1 MYLYLNGYKIV
12 IKIQLFLIVQQL
24 GYIYLCNY
32 GYYKM
37 KISINGKMQS
47 FDKEVL
53 TFETLIKEINFA
65 GRRFAIE
72 SND

>member
-1 MYLYLNGYKIV
+1 
-12 IKIQLFLIVQQL
+12 
-24 GYIYLCNY
+24 
-32 GYYKM
+32 M

-53 TFETLIKEINFA
+53 TFETLIKEINLE

-72 SND
+72 RNGEIIPKSQFNRYTLNDGDKLEIIGAVGGG

>member
-1 MYLYLNGYKIV
+1 
-12 IKIQLFLIVQQL
+12 
-24 GYIYLCNY
+24 
-32 GYYKM
+32 M

-53 TFETLIKEINFA
+53 TFETLIKEINLE

-72 SND
+72 RNGEIIPKSQFNKYTLNVGIN

>member
-1 MYLYLNGYKIV
+1 
-12 IKIQLFLIVQQL
+12 
-24 GYIYLCNY
+24 
-32 GYYKM
+32 M

-53 TFETLIKEINFA
+53 TFETLVKEINLE

-72 SND
+72 RNGEIIPKSQFNKYTLNDGDKLEIIGAVGGG

>member
-1 MYLYLNGYKIV
+1 
-12 IKIQLFLIVQQL
+12 
-24 GYIYLCNY
+24 
-32 GYYKM
+32 M

-53 TFETLIKEINFA
+53 TFETLIKEINLE

-72 SND
+72 RNGEIIPKSQFNKYTLSDGDKLEIIGAVGGG

>member
-1 MYLYLNGYKIV
+1 
-12 IKIQLFLIVQQL
+12 
-24 GYIYLCNY
+24 
-32 GYYKM
+32 M

-53 TFETLIKEINFA
+53 TFENLIKEINLE

-72 SND
+72 RNGEIIPKSQFNKYTLNDGDKLEIIGAVGGG

>member
-1 MYLYLNGYKIV
+1 
-12 IKIQLFLIVQQL
+12 
-24 GYIYLCNY
+24 
-32 GYYKM
+32 M

-53 TFETLIKEINFA
+53 TFATLIKEINLE

-72 SND
+72 RNGEIIPKSQFNEYTLNDGDKLEIIGAVGGG

>member
-1 MYLYLNGYKIV
+1 
-12 IKIQLFLIVQQL
+12 
-24 GYIYLCNY
+24 
-32 GYYKM
+32 M

-53 TFETLIKEINFA
+53 TFENLIKEINLE

-72 SND
+72 RNGEIIPKSQFNKYTLSDGDKLEIIGAVGGG